1 MTSQPSEALEAEATG
16 DPPAAPDMPTPEP
29 EPPQLR
35 QQRWSFFF
43 GRATARK
50 LAPDAVKKKSDE
62 SGEEGEPTGTE
73 GQTEKSAANE

>member
-16 DPPAAPDMPTPEP
+16 DPPAAPDTPTPEP

-50 LAPDAVKKKSDE
+50 LAPDAVKKKSEEFEEE
-62 SGEEGEPTGTE
+62 SETAHSEAQP
-73 GQTEKSAANE
+73 EKAGAND